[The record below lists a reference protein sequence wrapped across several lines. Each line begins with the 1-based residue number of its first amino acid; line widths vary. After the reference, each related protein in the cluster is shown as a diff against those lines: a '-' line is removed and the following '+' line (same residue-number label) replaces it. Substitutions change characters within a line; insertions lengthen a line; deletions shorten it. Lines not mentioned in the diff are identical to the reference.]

1 MGNVSRIWNL
11 NRRYIMENEEREFTE
26 EEIWEWIDEK
36 REEEWCENWKRR
48 NRNWEYIMTVYKK
61 ISKKKQKQYSE
72 WFRKARKYY
81 EK

>member
-48 NRNWEYIMTVYKK
+48 NRNWE
-61 ISKKKQKQYSE
+61 
-72 WFRKARKYY
+72 
-81 EK
+81 